1 MKKYEIFIFMSI
13 IVLCF
18 ISFPHKVFGQEENCL
33 EDFERWV
40 QENKNNKEEIV
51 YTLSC
56 NMVIDEEFRF
66 YIPYDSNF
74 TIDTNKYK
82 ILIKNHGRFIIDDNE
97 LNIIGEGGK

>member
-56 NMVIDEEFRF
+56 DMVSIKPRLHLRRL
-66 YIPYDSNF
+66 IGWK
-74 TIDTNKYK
+74 TILMEN
-82 ILIKNHGRFIIDDNE
+82 
-97 LNIIGEGGK
+97 